1 MGGSVG
7 KGLDRISNYCS
18 EVFISIFCKVLGQI
32 LQFSLQSSLCLLVM
46 DKITHLEHMLQS
58 PVL

>member
-18 EVFISIFCKVLGQI
+18 EAFISIFCKVLIGSDFTVLAAI
-32 LQFSLQSSLCLLVM
+32 LFVPASNG
-46 DKITHLEHMLQS
+46 
-58 PVL
+58 